1 MIRKATEVK
10 MERNMEESKLRKKIP
25 NKNLMKEYIKGIRKL
40 RKNWVAECG
49 KEGRKESKFEK
60 AQKSIK
66 ERL

>member
-49 KEGRKESKFEK
+49 KEGRKEGK
-60 AQKSIK
+60 
-66 ERL
+66 